1 MTRRHV
7 GHDYE
12 SRRMYL
18 ITITVKGRRPL
29 LGAVVGNPK
38 SRKGKFVAEAFEKNR
53 KRISPFE
60 RTDSLLGFCLRI
72 SG

>member
-18 ITITVKGRRPL
+18 ITKTVEGRRPL

-38 SRKGKFVAEAFEKNR
+38 SRKGMFVAEAFEKNR

-60 RTDSLLGFCLRI
+60 RTDSLLGFFLRI